1 MPDRKYCFLAL
12 LLAGVMAGAVCL
24 PASAQHFSAVDRP
37 TPPPPQ
43 PVWSNGLA
51 VVGSV
56 LVDPSNRTV
65 IVQGYVNQTNGLVEL
80 LACGPNGKTHESVF
94 VLRASPL
101 DLQVGLLLLGLKPGT
116 PPKDVG
122 VGPAPRGTSLD
133 LWVEWQQNGRPQQRR
148 AEEFIWNEQEKRVLP
163 TTPWI
168 FTGSVIEKGFF
179 RALAEDSH
187 IATYWDPWAI
197 INLPLACG
205 ADDHILYVNDQ
216 TVPPLGTPV
225 RLRLEVHQPSWWERL
240 RSRFSGG

>member
-1 MPDRKYCFLAL
+1 MNFGRRVAAMLGL
-12 LLAGVMAGAVCL
+12 AVCVWL
-24 PASAQHFSAVDRP
+24 APSQAHHFSAVDRP
-37 TPPPPQ
+37 TPAAPQ

-80 LACGPNGKTHESVF
+80 LACGPNGKTHESIL
-94 VLRASPL
+94 VLQASPL
-101 DLQVGLLLLGLKPGT
+101 DLQIGLLLLGLKPGT

-122 VGPAPRGTSLD
+122 VGPAPCGTSLD
-133 LWVEWQQNGRPQQRR
+133 LWVEWQQNGQAQQRR
-148 AEEFIWNEQEKRVLP
+148 AEELVWDEQGKHVLP

-168 FTGSVIEKGFF
+168 FTGSVVEQGFF
-179 RALAEDSH
+179 RAFSEESY

-205 ADDHILYVNDQ
+205 ADCHILYANDQ

-225 RLRLEVHQPSWWERL
+225 RLRLQVHQPTWWERL
-240 RSRFSGG
+240 RNRLGGG